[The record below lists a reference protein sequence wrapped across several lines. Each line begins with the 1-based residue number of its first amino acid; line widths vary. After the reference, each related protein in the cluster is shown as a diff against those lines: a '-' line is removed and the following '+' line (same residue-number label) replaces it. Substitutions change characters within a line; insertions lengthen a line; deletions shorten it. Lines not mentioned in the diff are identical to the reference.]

1 MKSVLSKFYIYAF
14 VCFILILSVISL
26 NPSPV
31 LAAEWDDES
40 ALSTAPVKGIHQ
52 EQEEEF
58 GAKAIATRSLV
69 TQNLK
74 PLPLS
79 ASATPGVKRIVF
91 GYLPYWE
98 DTNTIIDWLPYNN
111 ITHIAWHAVSIND
124 NGSISNTAG
133 WPNTYL
139 INKAH
144 ANGVKVLL
152 SATKFSNGSTFLAS
166 ASARY
171 TSITALRTLVSNAGA
186 DGVTIDIEAVSY
198 SATSRANLSAYMHDL
213 ATTFHN
219 YNSNYHVSIATEP
232 TNSLFDYD
240 SLSDDLDSI
249 FVMWYNFYYSGSA
262 YTGPNAPLSHG
273 SYYSSGYGL
282 IGKVNTWLQSNNFR
296 PNKIVIG
303 LPTYGLQWGTLSA
316 AAHAATL
323 SGTYNSV
330 TYNILGAADAATKA
344 WDTASQSSWY
354 YSWSGT
360 TCYQTWYDSPEALGY
375 KCDLVNNYGLGGIG
389 FWALG
394 YDYPRNDYW
403 SVISTKFYGIDT
415 APSGIANGNFDNTRS
430 NWVNWEYGNDY
441 MTIAKGTASY
451 QGGSAAAVTQTQ
463 GAGQAFYQTDG
474 RIKTGDTWTI
484 SAWAYQNGF
493 STASCNIG
501 WAGSY
506 SPYTKSPNNALVP
519 AGGGW
524 KHYYVTQNFT
534 NTTTGFRDVQATLTG
549 AGTVYLDDVKVFK
562 GVPGAAFYASV
573 TEGIGPLSVSFY
585 DQSTDAVS
593 WNWDFGDGATSS
605 AQNPFHTY
613 SPTAESWYTVRLIV
627 AHSYGAS
634 TMTRSSYIHVV
645 PVFYENNYSVATD
658 TSLYAYEICEGK
670 TALPQI
676 SWLSTL
682 DGATGV
688 ESFTFA
694 NSSQG
699 TKMTLTMPNWLSC
712 DSGKWYL
719 VQARVKASQGPTNG
733 LSPAVYIYNG
743 VPPAAFDIAAYAVPY
758 NMSTAWSWLQV
769 YFRSIGSTKEMY
781 PQMVFQNGSG
791 TGTIYLDSIRILQQ
805 QPHTMTFFVYP
816 GGDFDSAN
824 DTSYWAY
831 ENPQSGVAKG
841 SFSVVTGTQV
851 AYFSGSQ
858 DEGIKMTMSTTAGKT
873 YTLPANIGKSVGL
886 TAKAAVTGDTSG
898 LFFLMAGY
906 GVTQS
911 GAADILDLGATASY
925 GRMPVPYNNVY
936 WNCYVTDKPYMYG
949 QIIMK
954 NTKSG
959 SLAIDDVDP
968 IYE

>member
-1 MKSVLSKFYIYAF
+1 MRSVIFRFYIYAIACSIF
-14 VCFILILSVISL
+14 LLSALSI
-26 NPSPV
+26 NSPFV
-31 LAAEWDDES
+31 LAADWDEETV
-40 ALSTAPVKGIHQ
+40 LSDTPWKGIHQ
-52 EQEEEF
+52 AQEEEF
-58 GAKAIATRSLV
+58 GAKALATRSLV

-74 PLPLS
+74 PLSLS
-79 ASATPGVKRIVF
+79 ATATPGVKRIVF

-98 DTNTIIDWLPYNN
+98 DTNTKIDWLPYNL
-111 ITHIAWHAVSIND
+111 ITHIAWHSVSIND
-124 NGSISNTAG
+124 SGSISNSAG

-152 SATKFSNGSTFLAS
+152 SATKFSNGSTFLAN

-186 DGVTIDIEAVSY
+186 DGVTIDIEAVPY

-240 SLSDDLDSI
+240 SLSDYLDSI

-273 SYYSSGYGL
+273 SYYPSGYGL

-296 PNKIVIG
+296 PNKIIIG
-303 LPTYGLQWGTLSA
+303 LPSYGLQWGTLSA
-316 AAHAATL
+316 QPHAATL
-323 SGTYNSV
+323 SGTYDSV
-330 TYNILGAADAATKA
+330 ISGMLDSADASTKA
-344 WDTASQSSWY
+344 WDTASQTSWY
-354 YSWSGT
+354 YSWTGS
-360 TCYQTWYDSPEALGY
+360 TCYQTWYESPESLGY
-375 KCDLVNNYGLGGIG
+375 KCDLINNYGLGGVG
-389 FWALG
+389 FWAFA
-394 YDYPRNDYW
+394 YDYPRKDYW

-415 APSGIANGNFDNTRS
+415 APRGIANGNFDNTRS

-441 MTIAKGTASY
+441 MTIGKGTASY
-451 QGGSAAAVTQTQ
+451 QGGSAVAITQTQ
-463 GAGQAFYQTDG
+463 GSGQAFYQTDG
-474 RIKTGDTWTI
+474 RIKPGETWTI

-493 STASCNIG
+493 ATASCNIG

-506 SPYTKSPNNALVP
+506 SPYTKSPNNALIP

-524 KHYYVTQNFT
+524 KHYYITQNFT

-573 TEGIGPLSVSFY
+573 TEGVGPLSVSFY

-593 WNWDFGDGATSS
+593 WSWDFGDGATASS
-605 AQNPFHTY
+605 QNPSHTY

-627 AHSYGAS
+627 NHSYGAS
-634 TMTRSSYIHVV
+634 TMTRSNYIHVV
-645 PVFYENNYSVATD
+645 PVFYQNNFTAASD
-658 TSLYAYEICEGK
+658 TSLYAYEISEGK

-676 SWLSTL
+676 GWLSTL

-699 TKMTLTMPNWLSC
+699 P
-712 DSGKWYL
+712 
-719 VQARVKASQGPTNG
+719 ANG

-743 VPPAAFDIAAYAVPY
+743 IPPAAFDIAAYAVPY

-816 GGDFDSAN
+816 GGDFGSAN

-841 SFSVVTGTQV
+841 SFSIVTGTQV

-873 YTLPANIGKSVGL
+873 YTLPANVGKSVGL
-886 TAKAAVTGDTSG
+886 TLKAAPTGDTSG

-906 GVTQS
+906 GVTQA
-911 GAADILDLGATASY
+911 GAADILDLGATASF
-925 GRMPVPYNNVY
+925 GRMPVPHNNLY

-954 NTKSG
+954 NSKAG